1 MTLPCYP
8 GCFVADTL
16 ILTHGAG
23 SNRNAPLLVAVE
35 RALTAHGLSVARVNL
50 RYREERASG
59 PPRPGEAE
67 RDRAGLREWAV
78 KARSGG
84 AGRVFLGGHSYGGR
98 QASMLAAEE
107 PGLVD
112 GLLLLS
118 YPLHPARKPADLRTA
133 HFSNL
138 RTPAL
143 FVSGSRDPLG
153 SPEELE
159 SAVKLIPAPV
169 TLVVIDRAGHEMKS
183 PGVAER
189 IADAFLQRFAQ

>member
-1 MTLPCYP
+1 MLPWS
-8 GCFVADTL
+8 FVADTL

-23 SNRNAPLLVAVE
+23 SNRNAPLLVAVD
-35 RALTAHGLSVARVNL
+35 RALSAGGLSVARVNL
-50 RYREERASG
+50 SYREERPAG
-59 PPRPGEAE
+59 PPRPGDAA
-67 RDRAGLREWAV
+67 RDRAGLRELVV
-78 KARSGG
+78 KARGAG

-118 YPLHPARKPADLRTA
+118 YPLHPPRKPAELRTA
-133 HFSNL
+133 HFANL

-143 FVSGSRDPLG
+143 FVSGSRDPFG

-159 SAVKLIPAPV
+159 SALKLIPAPV
-169 TLVVIDRAGHEMKS
+169 TLVVIDRAGHELKS
-183 PGVAER
+183 AGVVER
-189 IADAFLQRFAQ
+189 IAAAFLQRFAAFL